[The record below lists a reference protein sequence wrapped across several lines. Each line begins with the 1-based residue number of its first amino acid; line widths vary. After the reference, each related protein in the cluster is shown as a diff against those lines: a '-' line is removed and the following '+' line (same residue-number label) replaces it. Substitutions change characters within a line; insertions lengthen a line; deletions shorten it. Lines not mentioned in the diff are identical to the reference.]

1 MRKGAQSY
9 VCAKDADVV
18 MTFLDISRAHSHVE
32 VKRTLHMELLE
43 KHPEHHNDQVGKL
56 LRHCMT
62 VLSCTIILGHR

>member
-32 VKRTLHMELLE
+32 VMRTLYAELLE
-43 KHPEHHNDQVGKL
+43 NILNITTTRWPNCFV
-56 LRHCMT
+56 T
-62 VLSCTIILGHR
+62 V